1 MFRFPWNHHEAH
13 SEKIQIHYI
22 ELLKHVMGSQTFT
35 TNLCSQ
41 YICLCFLTIRSGYM
55 FLDFKNIKTLLC
67 VLLCFMWVCVYKML
81 LIRTIKTIITLQHY
95 RVRYVL
101 SSLCFGIA
109 LGEVFTVFGG
119 LDCTV
124 DVGTAQSKPPNKDM
138 CIVNIS
144 LLWTF
149 GIP

>member
-1 MFRFPWNHHEAH
+1 
-13 SEKIQIHYI
+13 
-22 ELLKHVMGSQTFT
+22 
-35 TNLCSQ
+35 
-41 YICLCFLTIRSGYM
+41 
-55 FLDFKNIKTLLC
+55 
-67 VLLCFMWVCVYKML
+67 ML

-144 LLWTF
+144 LL
-149 GIP
+149 